1 MSGLTGRARPW
12 RKMMVPVL
20 MLLLPISMTGCSG
33 RFVVVDGEEV
43 VTVKKSTLDRL
54 YVDNELLLQALE
66 ACRKP

>member
-1 MSGLTGRARPW
+1 
-12 RKMMVPVL
+12 